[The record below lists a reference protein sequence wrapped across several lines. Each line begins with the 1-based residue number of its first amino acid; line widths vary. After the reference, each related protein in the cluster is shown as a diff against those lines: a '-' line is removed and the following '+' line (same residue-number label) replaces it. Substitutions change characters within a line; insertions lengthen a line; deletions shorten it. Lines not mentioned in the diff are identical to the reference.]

1 MFTKS
6 QVYNYEIK
14 YHFSYKRIIF
24 STVSQNMTETCND
37 FRIYRL
43 LRSHFLKKKTWK
55 NAIFRI
61 YRPLPYS
68 SRDGENMLSSC
79 PPPVEITPKTSANF
93 ASLNS
98 SIAFGDLRLGG
109 CLRGPPP
116 QAPARAQSPTRNTRI
131 KRRKFRKD
139 FWGYF
144 DGRRT

>member
-68 SRDGENMLSSC
+68 SRDGLGSFQPQNLGFVSFESFESYKKKVTVSFSKLKIVSY
-79 PPPVEITPKTSANF
+79 NF
-93 ASLNS
+93 PRFRVSYNS
-98 SIAFGDLRLGG
+98 VY
-109 CLRGPPP
+109 
-116 QAPARAQSPTRNTRI
+116 
-131 KRRKFRKD
+131 K
-139 FWGYF
+139 
-144 DGRRT
+144 